1 MESGILDFEIL
12 KSGIQLKES
21 GIPLTII
28 RVRHSRSTDNESEI
42 QHLGSGGL
50 HNVES
55 RILICG
61 ALTICM
67 ENKFRGE
74 FKWNG
79 SYLSRYYLLLVLTF
93 YPFFPFSV
101 PKKNTSTI
109 WRKFFTEISVQ
120 IYGKRSRT
128 VGRCKATEGTINQ
141 VIVVTTSGY
150 RKDSLL
156 LFLSNSPLIQFS

>member
-1 MESGILDFEIL
+1 MECGILDFDIL

-101 PKKNTSTI
+101 PKKIPVPFDGNFSP
-109 WRKFFTEISVQ
+109 KFPYKYMVSAH
-120 IYGKRSRT
+120 G
-128 VGRCKATEGTINQ
+128 
-141 VIVVTTSGY
+141 
-150 RKDSLL
+150 LL
-156 LFLSNSPLIQFS
+156 GDAKQLRGLLIR

>member
-1 MESGILDFEIL
+1 MECGILDFDIL

-67 ENKFRGE
+67 ENKIPGRIQMERFIPFAVLPFTR
-74 FKWNG
+74 
-79 SYLSRYYLLLVLTF
+79 SYLLPVLLVF
-93 YPFFPFSV
+93 GA
-101 PKKNTSTI
+101 KKNTSTI
-109 WRKFFTEISVQ
+109 
-120 IYGKRSRT
+120 
-128 VGRCKATEGTINQ
+128 
-141 VIVVTTSGY
+141 
-150 RKDSLL
+150 
-156 LFLSNSPLIQFS
+156 

>member
-1 MESGILDFEIL
+1 MECGILDFDIL

-67 ENKFRGE
+67 ETNSGENSNGTVHTFRGI
-74 FKWNG
+74 
-79 SYLSRYYLLLVLTF
+79 TF
-93 YPFFPFSV
+93 YSFLPFTRSSRFRC
-101 PKKNTSTI
+101 PKKYQYHL
-109 WRKFFTEISVQ
+109 TEIFH
-120 IYGKRSRT
+120 RNFRT
-128 VGRCKATEGTINQ
+128 NIW
-141 VIVVTTSGY
+141 
-150 RKDSLL
+150 
-156 LFLSNSPLIQFS
+156 